1 MKRILLVSMVSFA
14 FMACNN
20 DETDTSTT
28 ITDSTTI
35 YEDNTGVGTT
45 DTGMM
50 VDTSMMR
57 DTMNRDSL

>member
-1 MKRILLVSMVSFA
+1 MVSLA
-14 FMACNN
+14 FIACNN
-20 DETDTSTT
+20 DDAETTT
-28 ITDSTTI
+28 VTDSTTI
-35 YEDNTGVGTT
+35 YQDNTGVGTT